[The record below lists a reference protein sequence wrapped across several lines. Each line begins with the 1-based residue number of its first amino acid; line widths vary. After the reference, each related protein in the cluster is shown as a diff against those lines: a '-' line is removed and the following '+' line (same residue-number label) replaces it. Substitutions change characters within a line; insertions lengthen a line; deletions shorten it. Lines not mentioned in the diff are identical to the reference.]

1 MRSLVGLLCGV
12 VFGLGL
18 IIAQMTNP
26 AKVIGFLDILNGW
39 DPSLAFVMG
48 GGLVVF
54 GVGFIMLKGRK
65 NSFLGASVRLPTASQ
80 IDAPLVL
87 GAVLFG
93 AGWGLSGLCPGP
105 ALAALTIGGSPAFTF
120 VVAMVV
126 GMFLHQLYQRQ
137 IR

>member
-1 MRSLVGLLCGV
+1 MRSLVALLCGV

>member
-54 GVGFIMLKGRK
+54 GVGFIMLKGRQ